1 MTSLTRCAK
10 AVVGQC
16 RAGCISCFVA
26 GTVLCHFCSR
36 CERRCAKPMTR
47 LSSAGTCTSQRHGV
61 LPRCAPASWSGVR
74 AANKAF
80 VPVHKFRRAKYTFVV
95 SMGRRLCPGAQ
106 HAHWPLRCA
115 GASLGVTGRSG
126 RRSTAASARGGSSTA
141 AHLTGR
147 SPGERAVRQPGA
159 GGAAGA
165 RPMLASMYTVFTS
178 VRLCHISSTSL
189 IYPIAP
195 PTALPAVLPNAQP
208 VLPPNALP
216 AALLAPVRQ
225 PAGPCCPLRR
235 PVHCLAQRAAGRA
248 ARADAAAGACA
259 RARAA
264 HCAAQCN
271 AGVMHWTAQRAAQA
285 RAQAPAA
292 APARGAR
299 PSALCTAGVA
309 C

>member
-1 MTSLTRCAK
+1 MHTGLYAALARALELQAAAGDAAQPHQREEE
-10 AVVGQC
+10 AVLQRTFQGAARGNAPRDSQAQEAQRVRGQC
-16 RAGCISCFVA
+16 LQVYILFS
-26 GTVLCHFCSR
+26 
-36 CERRCAKPMTR
+36 
-47 LSSAGTCTSQRHGV
+47 LSV
-61 LPRCAPASWSGVR
+61 W
-74 AANKAF
+74 
-80 VPVHKFRRAKYTFVV
+80 
-95 SMGRRLCPGAQ
+95 
-106 HAHWPLRCA
+106 
-115 GASLGVTGRSG
+115 
-126 RRSTAASARGGSSTA
+126 
-141 AHLTGR
+141 
-147 SPGERAVRQPGA
+147 
-159 GGAAGA
+159 
-165 RPMLASMYTVFTS
+165 
-178 VRLCHISSTSL
+178 LCHISSTSL
-189 IYPIAP
+189 VYPIAP
-195 PTALPAVLPNAQP
+195 PTALPAMLPNAQP